1 MNLPARI
8 PVFASSSAFLIQ
20 PMSSPSVALRALL
33 RLLLLVALLP
43 ALAQAQGKPV
53 RVEAADRVVA
63 VVNSEAITALE
74 LRDRVDTAIRQLQ
87 RQGTSL
93 PPREVLERQMLER
106 LILERA
112 QLQLA
117 KESSLRVD
125 DAGLER
131 AIGRI
136 AENNK
141 LTVPEFRAALEKD
154 GIAWNTFRE
163 GIRNE
168 ILLTRLRE
176 REVES
181 RVVVTEAEIDNF
193 LANNP
198 EALSNEEFNL
208 AHILLRAPEGA
219 TPEQIAR
226 LRAKAD
232 EIMAKLR
239 SGDDFSRLAAAY
251 SDAPDSTKG
260 GVLGWRSLNRLPA
273 LFAEAVKTLKPG
285 EVSPVLR
292 SAAGLHIVKLLDK
305 RGGGQTGAQVAQ
317 QTHARHILIKTSE
330 VVNDAEAERRLVALR
345 ERVVNGGADFGELA
359 KVHSADLSAAK
370 GGDLGWLNVGDTV
383 PEFERTMDALAPGEI
398 SKPTQSP
405 FGWHLIQVIERR
417 TQDLSAERK
426 RAAAKA
432 ALRERR
438 IEEAYDDWLRQLR
451 DRTFVEYRLD
461 QP

>member
-1 MNLPARI
+1 MSLP
-8 PVFASSSAFLIQ
+8 
-20 PMSSPSVALRALL
+20 SPGLRALFFFL
-33 RLLLLVALLP
+33 ILALLP
-43 ALAQAQGKPV
+43 GVVLAQAKLA
-53 RVEAADRVVA
+53 RVQAADRVVA
-63 VVNSEAITALE
+63 VVNSEAITAVE
-74 LRDRVDTAIRQLQ
+74 LRERVEAAVRQLQ
-87 RQGTSL
+87 RQGTAL
-93 PPREVLERQMLER
+93 PAREVLERQMLER

-112 QLQLA
+112 QIQLA
-117 KESSLRVD
+117 RESSLRVD
-125 DAGLER
+125 DANLER

-141 LTVPEFRAALEKD
+141 LTLPEFRAALEKD
-154 GIAWNTFRE
+154 GIAWNSFRE
-163 GIRNE
+163 SIRNE

-181 RVVVTEAEIDNF
+181 RVVVTEAEVDNF

-198 EALSNEEFNL
+198 EALSNEEYNL

-219 TPEQIAR
+219 SPEQIAR

-232 EIMAKLR
+232 DILARLR
-239 SGDDFSRLAAAY
+239 SGDDFSRLAAAN
-251 SDAPDSTKG
+251 SDAPDSTRG
-260 GVLGWRSLNRLPA
+260 GVLGWRNLNRVPA
-273 LFAEAVKTLKPG
+273 LFADAVKDLKPG

-292 SAAGLHIVKLLDK
+292 SAAGLHIVKLLGR
-305 RGGGQTGAQVAQ
+305 RGGNQAAVQEVQ

-330 VVNDAEAERRLVALR
+330 VVSDAEAERRLVALR
-345 ERVVNGGADFGELA
+345 ERVVNGADFAELA

-383 PEFERTMDALAPGEI
+383 PEFERAMDALAPGEI
-398 SKPTQSP
+398 SKPIQTP

-417 TQDLSAERK
+417 TQDVSIERK
-426 RAAAKA
+426 RAAARA
-432 ALRERR
+432 ALKERR
-438 IEEAYDDWLRQLR
+438 IDEAYDDWLRQLR

>member
-1 MNLPARI
+1 MNFGRSPS
-8 PVFASSSAFLIQ
+8 VFASSPFLIKPMFFLLTSPRAFL
-20 PMSSPSVALRALL
+20 LT
-33 RLLLLVALLP
+33 LLLALLP
-43 ALAQAQGKPV
+43 GLALAQGKAV

-74 LRDRVDTAIRQLQ
+74 LRDRVDAAIRQLQ
-87 RQGTSL
+87 RQGTQL

-117 KESSLRVD
+117 KDSSLRVD
-125 DAGLER
+125 DAALER

-141 LTVPEFRAALEKD
+141 LTVPEFRAAVEKD
-154 GIAWNTFRE
+154 GLAWNTFRE

-168 ILLTRLRE
+168 ILLARLRE

-181 RVVVTEAEIDNF
+181 RVVVTDAEVDNF
-193 LANNP
+193 LVNNP
-198 EALSNEEFNL
+198 EGLSNEEYNL

-219 TPEQIAR
+219 SPEQIAR
-226 LRAKAD
+226 LRAKAED
-232 EIMAKLR
+232 ILAKLR
-239 SGDDFSRLAAAY
+239 GGEDFSRLAAAY
-251 SDAPDSTKG
+251 SDSPDSTKG
-260 GVLGWRSLNRLPA
+260 GVIGWRSPNRLPA
-273 LFAEAVKTLKPG
+273 LYADAAKSLKPG
-285 EVSPVLR
+285 EVSPILR

-305 RGGGQTGAQVAQ
+305 RGSAQTGGQQVQ

-330 VVNDAEAERRLVALR
+330 VVSDAEAERRLVALR
-345 ERVVNGGADFGELA
+345 ERVVNGADFAELA

-383 PEFERTMDALAPGEI
+383 PEFERAMDGLAPGEL
-398 SKPTQSP
+398 SKPIQSP

-417 TQDLSAERK
+417 TQDVSTERK
-426 RAAAKA
+426 RAAARA
-432 ALRERR
+432 ALKERR
-438 IEEAYDDWLRQLR
+438 IDEAYDDWLRQLR